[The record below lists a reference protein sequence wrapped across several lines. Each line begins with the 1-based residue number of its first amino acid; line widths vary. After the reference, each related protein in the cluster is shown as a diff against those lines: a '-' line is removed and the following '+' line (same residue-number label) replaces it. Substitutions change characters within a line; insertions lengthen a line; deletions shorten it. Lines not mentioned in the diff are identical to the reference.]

1 MVFIFP
7 TEEEATRFR
16 TAAPDATVYLCGV
29 GLAEAAANISVI
41 IDRCSGDELLVLC
54 GVAGSYSPD
63 RVAVGAVVEVVE
75 ESIEE
80 LPAKFAR
87 SYRTEPLTSLPYVK
101 SNSVSGAFSISSC
114 ADVENMEGASF
125 MALCAA
131 HSRRGVQIRAIS
143 NIVGE
148 PFETWRLSEALD
160 NLTKYLLDLNIK

>member
-7 TEEEATRFR
+7 TEDEAARFR
-16 TAAPDATVYLCGV
+16 AAAPDANISVCGV
-29 GLAEAAANISVI
+29 GLAEAAANISAI
-41 IDRCSGDELLVLC
+41 IGRCSDDELLVLC

-63 RVAVGAVVEVVE
+63 IVEVGAVVEVVE

-80 LPAKFAR
+80 LPSKFAR
-87 SYRTEPLTSLPYVK
+87 SYRTEPQTSLPSVK
-101 SNSVSGAFSISSC
+101 SNSVSGVSPISSC

-148 PFETWRLSEALD
+148 PFEAWRLSEALD